1 MNNTRTQD
9 KPISLKPEDMIERR
23 RQSLKKTLSFGWNAA
38 LRDLKQIESL
48 EENERVRR
56 IIQELE
62 IKI

>member
-23 RQSLKKTLSFGWNAA
+23 RQSLKKTLSFGWNAT